1 MTTQN
6 VSKSYKSAMMLRLS
20 SDTSDFSTVVEHS
33 TQQPKIK
40 DLSPLAAAPTGR
52 EEMAGKRFSNQISKL
67 ILTFYQHIA
76 ISQHTNE
83 LK

>member
-1 MTTQN
+1 
-6 VSKSYKSAMMLRLS
+6 MMLRLS

-33 TQQPKIK
+33 TRQPKIK
-40 DLSPLAAAPTGR
+40 DLSPLAAASTGR
-52 EEMAGKRFSNQISKL
+52 EEMAGKRFSKQISKH

-76 ISQHTNE
+76 IPQHTNE